1 MSSKKVG
8 RPLGYIVDHE
18 TRVDLL
24 RNEAIAGVVVKLI
37 TSRGPN
43 SVTIGVHGDWGAG
56 KSSVLNM
63 IEAAFEENGHAFSDR
78 NLCLRFNGWEF
89 QGFEDAKIALIEGI
103 VTQLSAQRTLSAKAA
118 AKLKEVLGRIDFL
131 KVAKRGAGLA
141 FNALTGLPSPDQIM
155 SLLSLVEAKV
165 SNPADLATKENAEAV
180 LTEVRAVLKDKPEA
194 RSVPKEIREFH
205 DSFGALL
212 CEAGIDSLV
221 VLVDD
226 LDRCLP
232 ETAIQ
237 TLEAIRLFV
246 SLPRTAFVIGA
257 DERMIEYAVRSH
269 FKDLPEDEIRRGYPR
284 AYLEKLIQVPFR
296 IPALGEAETR
306 IYVTMILVGALIGET
321 SQEFNKLL
329 ERAMELMA
337 KPWERQSLE
346 DEDLRSAFDDKV
358 PAEVAKAAST
368 AAQIGP
374 VLAQGT
380 SGNPRMIKRFLN
392 ALNLRLAVSDARGFG
407 GEIDQGILAK
417 LMLAEFF
424 FPDQFAHIGATV
436 AASDQG
442 SCLDLAMIESL
453 LTNSIAHKTADSAA
467 EGDADIKTNE
477 IVAEWLTRPGLA
489 RWARVQPMIGQVDLR
504 PYLFV
509 VNDRHSF
516 FDGAKPMSA
525 KLRAI
530 LSKLMGGEYA
540 ARAATA
546 ELKDLDSS
554 EAELLFTNMKAKL
567 LTEKSLGTPPDVI
580 HGLAVLIEAQPGLQ
594 VRLVETLEQLAP
606 EALGSWAATKFEPV
620 ITTASSKSR
629 MAKLRARWSIEG
641 GRPLKTG
648 LGLASTS
655 GKAN

>member
-1 MSSKKVG
+1 MSSNKVG

-63 IEAAFEENGHAFSDR
+63 IEAAFEENGNAFSKR

-103 VTQLSAQRTLSAKAA
+103 VTQLSSRRTLSAKATE
-118 AKLKEVLGRIDFL
+118 KLKDVLGRIDFL
-131 KVAKRGAGLA
+131 KVARRGVGLA
-141 FNALTGLPSPDQIM
+141 FNAFTGIPSPDQIA
-155 SLLSLVEAKV
+155 SLLSFIEGKLSA
-165 SNPADLATKENAEAV
+165 PYDLATKENAVAA
-180 LTEVRAVLKDKPEA
+180 LTEVQAVLKDKPEG

-205 DSFGALL
+205 ESFSALL
-212 CEAGIDSLV
+212 EEAGIDNLV

-306 IYVTMILVGALIGET
+306 IYVTMILIGALVGEG
-321 SQEFNKLL
+321 SKGFNNLL
-329 ERAMELMA
+329 ERAKELMA
-337 KPWERQSLE
+337 KPWERQALE
-346 DEDLRSAFDDKV
+346 DRDLAAAFDEKV
-358 PAEVAKAAST
+358 PPDVAKAAST

-407 GEIDQGILAK
+407 GEIDHGILAK

-424 FPDQFAHIGATV
+424 FPDQFTHIGASV
-436 AASDQG
+436 AASDKG
-442 SCLDLAMIESL
+442 SCPDLATLEASL
-453 LTNSIAHKTADSAA
+453 ANGKAGDGAVEAADVAP
-467 EGDADIKTNE
+467 NE

-489 RWARVQPMIGQVDLR
+489 RWATVQPLIGETDLR

-525 KLRAI
+525 KLRAF
-530 LSKLMGGEYA
+530 LSKLTGGEYV

-546 ELKDLDSS
+546 ELKQLDNS
-554 EAELLFTNMKAKL
+554 EAELLFTNLKAKL
-567 LTEKSLGTPPDVI
+567 LSERSLMGPPEVA
-580 HGLAVLIEAQPGLQ
+580 HGLAVLVEAQPGLQ
-594 VRLVETLEQLAP
+594 LRLVEALEQVASD
-606 EALGSWAATKFEPV
+606 AFGSWVATKFEAV
-620 ITTASSKSR
+620 ITTASSRSR
-629 MAKLRARWSIEG
+629 MTKLRGRWRAEG
-641 GRPLKTG
+641 SGPLKAALDMTPS
-648 LGLASTS
+648 A
-655 GKAN
+655 GKGG